1 MLYDPKWSVPL
12 TPQEALLRAADILE
26 RDGWCQRVR
35 IDIEGRRC
43 VASAIDLA
51 TAHSPNPVALRNE
64 ARELLQRHLPLG
76 FLPLRIEW
84 WNDGPRRTKEQVITK
99 LRVAGEA

>member
-43 VASAIDLA
+43 VAGAIDLA
-51 TAHSPNPVALRNE
+51 TAHSPNPVARQPRIGRGRSPDSLEIR
-64 ARELLQRHLPLG
+64 RESGERCRVGDLPH
-76 FLPLRIEW
+76 PC
-84 WNDGPRRTKEQVITK
+84 
-99 LRVAGEA
+99 A

>member
-35 IDIEGRRC
+35 SDIEGRRC

-51 TAHSPNPVALRNE
+51 TAHSPDPVALRNE

-76 FLPLRIEW
+76 FLPFRIEW

>member
-35 IDIEGRRC
+35 SDIEGRRC

-51 TAHSPNPVALRNE
+51 TAHSPDPVALRNE

-76 FLPLRIEW
+76 FLPRSSGGTTDLGAQR
-84 WNDGPRRTKEQVITK
+84 NRSSPN
-99 LRVAGEA
+99 